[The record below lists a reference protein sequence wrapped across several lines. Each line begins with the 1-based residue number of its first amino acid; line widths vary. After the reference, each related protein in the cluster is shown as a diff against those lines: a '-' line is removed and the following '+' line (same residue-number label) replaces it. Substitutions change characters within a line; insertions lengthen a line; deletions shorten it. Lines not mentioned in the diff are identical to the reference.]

1 MISRRLIKKI
11 LVATSMSPTVKK
23 EVTKM
28 GIKELVGKR
37 MSKVVKFMGEDIKI
51 TKLSVSEV
59 MRIQEDAKG
68 LEKDD
73 SEGFNILRT
82 VIKSSVENAAEL
94 TDADFETFPMDEL
107 SKLSTEIMKFSG
119 LGEDKQGK

>member
-1 MISRRLIKKI
+1 
-11 LVATSMSPTVKK
+11 MSPTVKK